1 MRHEKDPK
9 KCMHTKS
16 QCIEMKLLML
26 DGSQPPRAPALG
38 HPIPPASTDMQILT
52 QAHMHK
58 IKNNKNKS

>member
-16 QCIEMKLLML
+16 QRVEMKLLMS
-26 DGSQPPRAPALG
+26 DSSQLPRAPAT
-38 HPIPPASTDMQILT
+38 TDMQICT